1 MSDVTATGAMSP
13 VSPDEPTTARASS
26 RPRKPRPG
34 SFGFGIGVAA
44 VAITVLAVRA
54 TEFSVIEI
62 FDTIGNKNP
71 VLQALPHAEL
81 SQIFSPRSRTAFLE
95 TLRVAVLASIAG
107 SIVSLPLA
115 LLSTRFGAPWLPLR
129 AFVRLVSG
137 IIRAIPEL
145 LWAMLFVAGV
155 SFGALPGL
163 LALFMFTIAVVTKL
177 TADTLDG
184 IDTGPLEAADAAGA
198 GRAQMLRTAV
208 LPQILPAYSSFVL
221 YAFELNIRASAVLGF
236 IGAGGIGTRIQF
248 FQGQNDWE
256 RMWGITVMFIA
267 VVFVI
272 DRISTLLRRR
282 LV

>member
-1 MSDVTATGAMSP
+1 MSDTVLAPG
-13 VSPDEPTTARASS
+13 EPTRPASAPVGYT
-26 RPRKPRPG
+26 RPRKPPPG
-34 SFGFGIGVAA
+34 LFGIGIGVAA

-54 TEFSVIEI
+54 TEFSVMDI

-71 VLQALPHAEL
+71 VLEALPHAEL
-81 SQIFSPRSRTAFLE
+81 SQIFSPRSRSAFME
-95 TLRVAVLASIAG
+95 TLQMAVLASIAG
-107 SIVSLPLA
+107 SLVALPLA

-129 AFVRLVSG
+129 GFVRLVSG
-137 IIRAIPEL
+137 VVRAVPEI
-145 LWAMLFVAGV
+145 LWAQLFIAGV
-155 SFGALPGL
+155 SIGKTAGL

-177 TADTLDG
+177 TADTIDG

-198 GRAQMLRTAV
+198 GRVQMLRTGV
-208 LPQILPAYSSFVL
+208 VPQILPAYSSFVL
-221 YAFELNIRASAVLGF
+221 YAFELNIRSSAVLGF
-236 IGAGGIGTRIQF
+236 VGAGGIGQRIQF

>member
-1 MSDVTATGAMSP
+1 VTDTALAPG
-13 VSPDEPTTARASS
+13 EPTRSPARAAGNA
-26 RPRKPRPG
+26 RPRKPPPG
-34 SFGFGIGVAA
+34 LFGIGLGVAA
-44 VAITVLAVRA
+44 VTITVLAVRA
-54 TEFSVIEI
+54 TEFSVADI

-71 VLQALPHAEL
+71 VLEALPHAEL
-81 SQIFSPRSRTAFLE
+81 SQIFSPRSRAAFMD
-95 TLRVAVLASIAG
+95 TLRMAVLASIAG
-107 SIVSLPLA
+107 SIVALPFA

-129 AFVRLVSG
+129 GVVRLVSG
-137 IIRAIPEL
+137 IVRAVPEI

-155 SFGALPGL
+155 SIGKLAGL

-177 TADTLDG
+177 TADTIDG

-198 GRAQMLRTAV
+198 GRTQMLRTAV
-208 LPQILPAYSSFVL
+208 IPQILPAYSSFVL
-221 YAFELNIRASAVLGF
+221 YAFELNIRGSAVLGF
-236 IGAGGIGTRIQF
+236 VGAGGIGERIQF